1 MYIFAL
7 LAYQEVVQRDGE
19 KSLNITA
26 IIRTGYSITNRNRSF
41 MISSLLNAQNNHL
54 DVALT
59 PGFGNATV
67 LLFFLATA
75 TYFLNSPKASDLTL
89 SSNMTFISDK
99 GKLTFRKD

>member
-26 IIRTGYSITNRNRSF
+26 IIRTGYPITNRNRSF
-41 MISSLLNAQNNHL
+41 MINSLLNAQNHL